1 MISKMKLL
9 DLIHVNADN
18 ITDLNEYESTNLL
31 DKLFRYELEN
41 NSLEISC
48 LTFSSDL
55 KIKDQ
60 GIDAVITK
68 SLPAGLN
75 ILPAGISIFQ
85 FKASRQAFNVKK
97 EFCKKSEVNNKWYLK
112 PLLKEFLE
120 KGATYV
126 LINTKEV
133 WNYAQKENRKK
144 RIKNELNEI
153 DSELKFPI
161 EIYSADDI
169 ARWCDKYPIFKI
181 HFNKLAFAKS
191 FDDWQEEIYENRLT
205 EIISTDT
212 IKTLIFDFLKKLRMF
227 EEKPLIFRIF
237 GAQGIGKKTFLLETL
252 KKLPESQKSNII
264 IIDSKINK
272 IEEISNAL
280 YCFSVNSGI
289 LVILNCS
296 DKCHNE
302 ISDRLNSSKMKDL
315 VLITLNS
322 QIYMNESKIFKGTK
336 KIKIP
341 KWNDKDIEELIK
353 TIDPN
358 IPYHIKSQIIKYSEG
373 IPDFILSIYTML
385 KNKEYELYKLDN
397 IEVFCES
404 IMDYLIKDSRF
415 NQATLTRVLL
425 GFSLFSSLGWK
436 KIDYKEYTSEGK
448 LAYKFE
454 GNKEKFCWILGL
466 EGKVYEVE
474 EISTYLLER
483 RILRMR
489 GRFIYINLRPLA
501 IFLLKKHEG
510 KIMEFFEKIQALN
523 DNHFLKRFLE
533 RLEDFS
539 YEDIGKKI
547 VSIILQNDY
556 FNDWRNLN
564 DQKVANIIL
573 QLSKINNKL
582 IAEKL
587 NDLFKNAEYDD
598 LRENLISRREL
609 INALQH
615 IIWEEETFEEGMNIL
630 LKLAIAENENYA
642 NNATGIFSERFP
654 IYLPDTSTSLKNRM
668 NYLKKLNQSDDDRV
682 ITHLLNALTRVFSTR
697 HFHRTVYAEIQGFK
711 PLHVE
716 YVPKS
721 REEISTYFKGGF
733 EILKKQLNSPISEI
747 RNISFEILNNT
758 QNITLFHN
766 LGFWSDIKYFWG
778 EFINI
783 DGNNKFKILDIIS
796 TIIHSEESRIENIKT
811 QIKNGINDPQFKSSI
826 KDSSLVKIIEEIETI
841 IRLKKEE
848 IKETDKE
855 NYLDVLID
863 TKLNLIQQDFSE
875 LVKFEKQIKTS
886 FKLLDEIQWAL
897 KDIYHWFSKG
907 LNYDEYME
915 NQGKKLAQKIY
926 TNTKELKVIIRFL
939 ITRDDSLVF
948 FIGWE
953 FAKLDDNFEKWS
965 LIKEIFIENK
975 DSRKTEFI
983 RGYLTDY
990 RMNEPKKYI
999 HLIDEI
1005 KNQEGLTYDLYDFAI
1020 RRELDDWSIDLIIGL
1035 YENKVIETNDFLKFA
1050 HPHTLNSLERDQV
1063 KKLINF
1069 YFKQVENPLDVGRDS
1084 FREHLFILEDYLKK
1098 NKDFISEIKDLLMR
1112 IITSFENFEDEEII
1126 DSERPLKIP
1135 RHLNLSRFWKELVIL
1150 FIEEFPDTIVIIRKK
1165 ILDNL
1170 PKFPTLIS
1178 QPDVQELF
1186 IKFLELDQEGTWRDF
1201 EEKFT
1206 DKSDLHLYY
1215 QFYFNHKF
1223 LFKIPEDWI
1232 ITLCKK
1238 DPENYPPVIAKIFDE
1253 NLRTFDT
1260 PPLITVK
1267 LIENFYDNKRL
1278 RYELINSFESG
1289 VRMFLPGRSAGVV
1302 YSYIRI
1308 LENWDKKSSSLKF
1321 RKWIREAI
1329 QYLSDESKRLKMW
1342 DEEEF
1347 LQTQDTTKEDE
1358 EYEKD
1363 YSYKKEAWINSIK
1376 DKYIGKSIAFTNKEG
1391 EWEVLADSS
1400 NEEDLLKQLEELY
1413 EKKEL
1418 DKKYKVRFRK
1428 F

>member
-1 MISKMKLL
+1 MKLL
-9 DLIHVNADN
+9 DLIHVNADD
-18 ITDLNEYESTNLL
+18 IKDLNEYESAKLL
-31 DKLFRYELEN
+31 DKLFRYELDN
-41 NSLEISC
+41 NSLEVSC
-48 LTFSSDL
+48 LTFSSDP

-85 FKASRQAFNVKK
+85 FKASKQVFNVKK
-97 EFCKKSEVNNKWYLK
+97 EFCKKFKVNNEWYLK

-133 WNYAQKENRKK
+133 WNYAQKEERKK
-144 RIKNELNEI
+144 KIKNKLNEI
-153 DSELKFPI
+153 DSELEFPI

-169 ARWCDKYPIFKI
+169 ARWCDKYPIFRI
-181 HFNKLAFAKS
+181 HFNKLLFAKI
-191 FDDWQEEIYENRLT
+191 FNDWQEEIFENRLT
-205 EIISTDT
+205 KIISTDT
-212 IKTLIFDFLKKLRMF
+212 IKTLIFDFLKKLRMS

-237 GAQGIGKKTFLLETL
+237 GAQGIGKKTFLIETL
-252 KKLPESQKSNII
+252 KKLPENQKSNII

-272 IEEISNAL
+272 IEDISNTL
-280 YCFSVNSGI
+280 YCFSVTSGI

-302 ISDRLNSSKMKDL
+302 ISDRLNSSKMKDI

-322 QIYMNESKIFKGTK
+322 QIYMNKSKIFKGTE
-336 KIKIP
+336 IIEIP

-353 TIDPN
+353 EIDPN
-358 IPYHIKSQIIKYSEG
+358 IPYHIQSQIIKYSEG

-385 KNKEYELYKLDN
+385 KNKDYELYKLDN
-397 IEVFCES
+397 IEEFSES
-404 IMDYLIKDSRF
+404 LMEYLIKDSHF

-436 KIDYKEYTSEGK
+436 KVDYKEYTSEGIF
-448 LAYKFE
+448 AYKFE
-454 GNKEKFCWILGL
+454 RNKEKFCWILGL
-466 EGKVYEVE
+466 EGKLYEVE
-474 EISTYLLER
+474 HISTYLLER

-501 IFLLKKHEG
+501 IFLLKKYES

-587 NDLFKNAEYDD
+587 DDLFKKAEYDD
-598 LRENLISRREL
+598 LRENLTSRREL
-609 INALQH
+609 IYALQH
-615 IIWEEETFEEGMNIL
+615 VIWEEETFEEGMNVL

-642 NNATGIFSERFP
+642 NNATGIFCERFP
-654 IYLPDTSTSLKNRM
+654 IYLPDTSTPLNNRM
-668 NYLKKLNQSDDDRV
+668 NYLKKLNQSDDKRV
-682 ITHLLNALTRVFSTR
+682 ILQLLNALTRVFSTKYYSK
-697 HFHRTVYAEIQGFK
+697 TIYAEIQGFK
-711 PLHVE
+711 PLGKE

-721 REEISTYFKGGF
+721 REEIFTYIKDGF
-733 EILKKQLNSPISEI
+733 ELLKKQLKSSILEV
-747 RNISFEILNNT
+747 RNKSFEILNNT
-758 QNITLFHN
+758 QNITLFLN
-766 LGFWSDIKYFWG
+766 LGLWGDIKYFWS

-783 DGNNKFKILDIIS
+783 DDNNKFKILDIIGI
-796 TIIHSEESRIENIKT
+796 IIHREKSRIENIKT
-811 QIKNGINDPQFKSSI
+811 QIKNGINNPQFKSSI
-826 KDSSLVKIIEEIETI
+826 KDSSLIHIIEEIETI
-841 IRLKKEE
+841 FRLKKEK
-848 IKETDKE
+848 IKEFDEE
-855 NYLDVLID
+855 NYLNALID
-863 TKLNLIQQDFSE
+863 DKVKSIQQDFSE
-875 LVKFEKQIKTS
+875 LEKFEQEIKAS

-897 KDIYHWFSKG
+897 KNVDHWFSKD

-915 NQGKKLAQKIY
+915 NQGKKIAQKIY
-926 TNTKELKVIIRFL
+926 TDTKEINLIIKFL
-939 ITRDDSLVF
+939 ITRDYYLVF

-990 RMNEPKKYI
+990 RMNEPKKYN

-1020 RRELDDWSIDLIIGL
+1020 RRELDDWSIDLIIEL
-1035 YENKVIETNDFLKFA
+1035 YENKIIETNDFLKFA
-1050 HPHTLNSLERDQV
+1050 HPHPLNSLERDQV

-1069 YFKQVENPLDVGRDS
+1069 YFKQVKNPLDVGKDS
-1084 FREHLFILEDYLKK
+1084 FREHLFILEDYFKK
-1098 NKDFISEIKDLLMR
+1098 NKDFISEIKDLLMS
-1112 IITSFENFEDEEII
+1112 IIISFENFEDEEVI
-1126 DSERPLKIP
+1126 DSEHPLKIP

-1150 FIEEFPDTIVIIRKK
+1150 FIEEFPDTIIIIRKK

-1170 PKFPTLIS
+1170 PKFPTLVS
-1178 QPDVQELF
+1178 QPDIQELF
-1186 IKFLELDQEGTWRDF
+1186 IKFLELDKEGTWRDF

-1206 DKSDLHLYY
+1206 DESDIHLYY
-1215 QFYFNHKF
+1215 QFYFNFEF
-1223 LFKIPEDWI
+1223 LFKIPEEWI
-1232 ITLCKK
+1232 IGLCKK
-1238 DPENYPPVIAKIFDE
+1238 DSENYPLIITKMFDE
-1253 NLRTFDT
+1253 NIRQFES
-1260 PPLITVK
+1260 PPSLMVK
-1267 LIENFYDNKRL
+1267 LIENFYENKKL

-1289 VRMFLPGRSAGVV
+1289 VRMFLPGRSSGIVN
-1302 YSYIRI
+1302 SYIKI
-1308 LENWDKKSSSLKF
+1308 LENWNKKSSSIKF
-1321 RKWIREAI
+1321 KKWIYEAI
-1329 QYLSDESKRLKMW
+1329 QYLTDESKRLKIW

-1347 LQTQDTTKEDE
+1347 LQTQDTI
-1358 EYEKD
+1358 EKD
-1363 YSYKKEAWINSIK
+1363 DFYNKDDFYKKENWLNSIK
-1376 DKYIGKSIAFTNKEG
+1376 DKYIGKTIAFTNIEG
-1391 EWEVLADSS
+1391 KWIVLASS
-1400 NEEDLLKQLEELY
+1400 SDEDELFKQLEKLHK
-1413 EKKEL
+1413 KKEIN
-1418 DKKYKVRFRK
+1418 KKYKVRFRK

>member
-1 MISKMKLL
+1 MKLL
-9 DLIHVNADN
+9 DLIHVEADD
-18 ITDLNEYESTNLL
+18 IKDLNEYESTKLL

-41 NSLEISC
+41 NILEVSC
-48 LTFSSDL
+48 LTFSSDP

-68 SLPAGLN
+68 SLPSGLN
-75 ILPAGISIFQ
+75 ILPAGISMFQ
-85 FKASRQAFNVKK
+85 FKASKQVFNVKK
-97 EFCKKSEVNNKWYLK
+97 EFCKKSKINNEWYLK
-112 PLLKEFLE
+112 PLLKEFLK

-133 WNYAQKENRKK
+133 WNYAQKEDRKK
-144 RIKNELNEI
+144 KIKNELNKI
-153 DSELKFPI
+153 DNELEFPI
-161 EIYSADDI
+161 EIYTADDI
-169 ARWCDKYPIFKI
+169 ARWCDKYPIFRI
-181 HFNKLAFAKS
+181 HFNKLAFAKN
-191 FDDWQEEIYENRLT
+191 FDDWQEEIFENRLT
-205 EIISTDT
+205 EIISTNT
-212 IKTLIFDFLKKLRMF
+212 IKTLIFNFLKKLRMS
-227 EEKPLIFRIF
+227 EEKQLIFRIF
-237 GAQGIGKKTFLLETL
+237 GAQGIGKKTFLIDTL

-272 IEEISNAL
+272 IEDISNTL
-280 YCFSVNSGI
+280 YFFSVTSGI

-302 ISDRLNSSKMKDL
+302 ISDRLNSSKMKNI

-322 QIYMNESKIFKGTK
+322 QIYLNKLKIFKGTER
-336 KIKIP
+336 IEIP
-341 KWNDKDIEELIK
+341 KWNDKDIEDLIK
-353 TIDPN
+353 KIDPN
-358 IPYHIKSQIIKYSEG
+358 IPYHIQSQIIKYSEG
-373 IPDFILSIYTML
+373 IPDFILSIFTML

-397 IEVFCES
+397 IEEFCVSILES
-404 IMDYLIKDSRF
+404 LIKDSHF
-415 NQATLTRVLL
+415 NQAILTRALL
-425 GFSLFSSLGWK
+425 GFSLFSYLGWK
-436 KIDYKEYTSEGK
+436 KADYKEYTPEGE
-448 LAYKFE
+448 LTYKFE
-454 GNKEKFCWILGL
+454 DNKEKFCWILGL
-466 EGKVYEVE
+466 EGKIYEVE
-474 EISTYLLER
+474 HISSYLLER

-501 IFLLKKHEG
+501 VFLLKKYES
-510 KIMEFFEKIQALN
+510 KIMEFFEKIQILN

-539 YEDIGKKI
+539 NEDIGLKI
-547 VSIILQNDY
+547 VSIILQNAY
-556 FNDWRNLN
+556 FDDWRDLN
-564 DQKVANIIL
+564 DQKVSNIIL

-587 NDLFKNAEYDD
+587 DDLFKNAEYDD
-598 LRENLISRREL
+598 LRENLTSRREL
-609 INALQH
+609 IPALQH
-615 IIWEEETFEEGMNIL
+615 VIWEEETFEEGMNVL
-630 LKLAIAENENYA
+630 LKLAIAENESYA
-642 NNATGIFSERFP
+642 NNATGIFSEKFSL
-654 IYLPDTSTSLKNRM
+654 YLPDTSTSLNNRM
-668 NYLKKLNQSDDDRV
+668 NYLKKLNQSDDKRV
-682 ITHLLNALTRVFSTR
+682 ILQLLSALTKVFSTR
-697 HFHRTVYAEIQGFK
+697 YYSRTIYAEIQGFK
-711 PLHVE
+711 PIHEE

-721 REEISTYFKGGF
+721 REDQSTYIKNGFKL
-733 EILKKQLNSPISEI
+733 LKKQLKSSILEV

-758 QNITLFHN
+758 QNITLFLN
-766 LGFWSDIKYFWG
+766 LGFWGDIKYFWS

-783 DGNNKFKILDIIS
+783 KENNKFKILDIIRI
-796 TIIHSEESRIENIKT
+796 IIHHEKSRIESIKT
-811 QIKNGINDPQFKSSI
+811 QIKNGLNNPQFKSSTNDI
-826 KDSSLVKIIEEIETI
+826 SLIHIIEEIETI
-841 IRLKKEE
+841 VRFKKEE
-848 IKETDKE
+848 FKEFDEEKYLNAVIDDK
-855 NYLDVLID
+855 L
-863 TKLNLIQQDFSE
+863 KAIQQDFSE
-875 LVKFEKQIKTS
+875 LKKFEQEIKVS

-897 KDIYHWFSKG
+897 KNVDHWFSKD

-926 TNTKELKVIIRFL
+926 IDTKDINVIIRFL
-939 ITRDDSLVF
+939 IARDYYLVF
-948 FIGWE
+948 FIGRE

-975 DSRKTEFI
+975 ESRKTEFI
-983 RGYLTDY
+983 RGYLLDY
-990 RMNEPKKYI
+990 RINKPKKYNQ
-999 HLIDEI
+999 LIDEI

-1020 RRELDDWSIDLIIGL
+1020 RRELDDWSIDLIIEL
-1035 YENKVIETNDFLKFA
+1035 YENKIIGTNDFLKFA
-1050 HPHTLNSLERDQV
+1050 HPHTLNSLERVQV

-1069 YFKQVENPLDVGRDS
+1069 YFKQVKNPLDIGRGS

-1098 NKDFISEIKDLLMR
+1098 NKDFISEIKDLLMS
-1112 IITSFENFEDEEII
+1112 IIISFENFEDEEII
-1126 DSERPLKIP
+1126 DLKQPLKIP

-1150 FIEEFPDTIVIIRKK
+1150 FIEEFPETIEIIRKK

-1170 PKFPTLIS
+1170 PKFPTIVS

-1186 IKFLELDQEGTWRDF
+1186 IKFLELDKEGTWRDF

-1206 DKSDLHLYY
+1206 DESDLHQYY

-1238 DPENYPPVIAKIFDE
+1238 DPENYPSVIAKIFDE
-1253 NLRTFDT
+1253 NLRIFDT
-1260 PPLITVK
+1260 PPLIMVK
-1267 LIENFYDNKRL
+1267 LIDNFYDNKRL

-1308 LENWDKKSSSLKF
+1308 LENWDKKSSSIKF

-1329 QYLSDESKRLKMW
+1329 QHLSDESKRLEMW

-1418 DKKYKVRFRK
+1418 DNKYKVRFRK

>member
-1 MISKMKLL
+1 MKLL
-9 DLIHVNADN
+9 DLIHVNADD
-18 ITDLNEYESTNLL
+18 IKDLNEYESAKLL

-41 NSLEISC
+41 NSLEVSC
-48 LTFSSDL
+48 LTFSSDP

-85 FKASRQAFNVKK
+85 FKASKQVFNVKK
-97 EFCKKSEVNNKWYLK
+97 EFCKKSEANNEWYLK

-133 WNYAQKENRKK
+133 WNYAQKEDRKK
-144 RIKNELNEI
+144 KIKNVLNEI
-153 DSELKFPI
+153 DSELEFPI

-169 ARWCDKYPIFKI
+169 SRWCDRYPIFRI
-181 HFNKLAFAKS
+181 HFNKLAFAKN
-191 FDDWQEEIYENRLT
+191 FDDWQEEIIANRLT

-212 IKTLIFDFLKKLRMF
+212 IKTLIFDFLKKLRMS

-237 GAQGIGKKTFLLETL
+237 GVQGIGKKTFLIETL

-272 IEEISNAL
+272 IEDISNAL

-302 ISDRLNSSKMKDL
+302 ISDRINSSKMKDI

-322 QIYMNESKIFKGTK
+322 QIYMSKSKIFKGTER
-336 KIKIP
+336 IEIP
-341 KWNDKDIEELIK
+341 KWNDKDIEDLIK
-353 TIDPN
+353 KIDPN
-358 IPYHIKSQIIKYSEG
+358 IPYHILSQIIKYSEG

-397 IEVFCES
+397 IEEFCES
-404 IMDYLIKDSRF
+404 IMESLIKDSHF

-436 KIDYKEYTSEGK
+436 KEDYREYTSEGK
-448 LAYKFE
+448 LVYKFE
-454 GNKEKFCWILGL
+454 GNKKKFCWILGL
-466 EGKVYEVE
+466 EGKLSEVE
-474 EISTYLLER
+474 EIIIYLLER

-489 GRFIYINLRPLA
+489 GRFIYINLTPLA
-501 IFLLKKHEG
+501 IFLLQKHES
-510 KIMEFFEKIQALN
+510 KIMEFFDKIQTLN

-533 RLEDFS
+533 RLGDFS
-539 YEDIGKKI
+539 YKDISKKI

-556 FNDWRNLN
+556 FNAWRNLT

-587 NDLFKNAEYDD
+587 DDLFKNAEYDD
-598 LRENLISRREL
+598 LRENLTSRREL
-609 INALQH
+609 ISALQH
-615 IIWEEETFEEGMNIL
+615 VIWEEETFEEGMNVL
-630 LKLAIAENENYA
+630 LKLAIAENESYA
-642 NNATGIFSERFP
+642 NNATGIFCEKFP
-654 IYLPDTSTSLKNRM
+654 IYLPGTSTSLNNRM
-668 NYLKKLNQSDDDRV
+668 NYLKKLNESDDKRV
-682 ITHLLNALTRVFSTR
+682 ILQLLNALTRVFSTSYYS
-697 HFHRTVYAEIQGFK
+697 RTIYAEIQGFK
-711 PLHVE
+711 PLRKE
-716 YVPKS
+716 YVSKS
-721 REEISTYFKGGF
+721 REERSTYIKDGF
-733 EILKKQLNSPISEI
+733 ELLKKQLKSSILEI
-747 RNISFEILNNT
+747 RNKSFEILNNT
-758 QNITLFHN
+758 QNITLFLN
-766 LGFWSDIKYFWG
+766 LGFWVGIKYFWN

-783 DGNNKFKILDIIS
+783 DKNNRFKILDIIKI
-796 TIIHSEESRIENIKT
+796 IIHREKSRIESIKT
-811 QIKNGINDPQFKSSI
+811 QIKNGINNPQFKSST
-826 KDSSLVKIIEEIETI
+826 KDLYLIQIIEEIETI

-848 IKETDKE
+848 IKEFDE
-855 NYLDVLID
+855 DNYLNTLID
-863 TKLNLIQQDFSE
+863 DKLKPIQQDFSE
-875 LVKFEKQIKTS
+875 LEKFEQEIKSS

-897 KDIYHWFSKG
+897 KNVDHWFSKD

-915 NQGKKLAQKIY
+915 NQGKKIAQKIY
-926 TNTKELKVIIRFL
+926 TDTKEINLIIRFL
-939 ITRDDSLVF
+939 ITRDETLVF

-983 RGYLTDY
+983 RGYLKDY
-990 RMNEPKKYI
+990 RMSEPKKYI
-999 HLIDEI
+999 YLINEI

-1020 RRELDDWSIDLIIGL
+1020 RRELDDWSIDLIIEL
-1035 YENKVIETNDFLKFA
+1035 YENKIIGTNDFLKFA

-1069 YFKQVENPLDVGRDS
+1069 YFKQVKNPLDVGRDS

-1098 NKDFISEIKDLLMR
+1098 NKDFISEIKDLLMS
-1112 IITSFENFEDEEII
+1112 IIISFENFKDEEVI
-1126 DSERPLKIP
+1126 DSEYPLKIP

-1170 PKFPTLIS
+1170 PKFPTLVS
-1178 QPDVQELF
+1178 QPDIQELF
-1186 IKFLELDQEGTWRDF
+1186 IKFLEFDKEGTWWDF
-1201 EEKFT
+1201 EEKFS
-1206 DKSDLHLYY
+1206 DKSDIHLYY

-1260 PPLITVK
+1260 PPLIMVK

-1302 YSYIRI
+1302 YSYIKT
-1308 LENWDKKSSSLKF
+1308 LENWDKKSSSIKF
-1321 RKWIREAI
+1321 RKWIREAT
-1329 QYLSDESKRLKMW
+1329 QYLSDESKRLEMW

-1400 NEEDLLKQLEELY
+1400 DEEDLLKQLEELY
-1413 EKKEL
+1413 EKKKL